1 MCWTG
6 LSRKTVWTPRRRSPP
21 SVVTNVTSTH
31 PDQVYSGQLVLSN
44 GLLTRKTKQL
54 TIDHFTELS
63 VYYCKEMTRYRCT
76 HRPHHCPTIAT
87 RDSGFVFSDKKTA
100 ILPVSGIWLSRSR
113 GILPLLPSVITRDN
127 LLWFELIDNTNWN
140 DNIHVPSANHILRRL
155 AITGF

>member
-54 TIDHFTELS
+54 TIDFFTELS
-63 VYYCKEMTRYRCT
+63 VYYCEEMTRYRCT
-76 HRPHHCPTIAT
+76 HRPYHCPTIAT
-87 RDSGFVFSDKKTA
+87 RDSGFVSRTRKRLFFLFPA
-100 ILPVSGIWLSRSR
+100 WLSRSR

-127 LLWFELIDNTNWN
+127 LLWFESIDNTHWN
-140 DNIHVPSANHILRRL
+140 DNIHVSSANHIPRRL